1 VKEAERMI
9 KTADVVI
16 IGGGISGVSIAYNLA
31 KKGVRNVAVIEKGYL
46 ASGSTGRC
54 GAGIRQQWGTEMN
67 CKIAKFACE
76 LFENANEELEY
87 DGDIEFKQGG
97 YLMISSTEKEHEQ
110 FKKNVELQN
119 SLGIPSRL
127 LNLEEA
133 KEIVPFL
140 NTDGLISATF
150 CQKDGHLNPFHT
162 TEAFARAAERLGV
175 KIYKFTEVT
184 DIVIENGKVKGVKTT
199 KGDISTNIVVNGAGG
214 YSQAIG
220 KMAGIE
226 LPVYS
231 ERHQILVTE
240 AIEQVLG
247 PMVMSFSLNL
257 YCQQV
262 PHGGLLMGRGD
273 EGEPRDL
280 RITSGWHF
288 LEEMAKTITGILPPL
303 KNARMI
309 RQWAGIYNITPDRQ
323 PILGP
328 VDGVEGYYLAVGFSG
343 HGFMFGPATGV
354 LIAESILGEETTL
367 PIDMLHLNRFER
379 GELIFEPS
387 VV

>member
-1 VKEAERMI
+1 MI
-9 KTADVVI
+9 KSADVVI
-16 IGGGISGVSIAYNLA
+16 IGGGISGVAIAYNLA

-67 CKIAKFACE
+67 CRIAKFACE

-87 DGDIEFKQGG
+87 EGDIEFKQGG

-127 LNLEEA
+127 LSLEEA

-140 NTDGLISATF
+140 NTDGLVSATF

-162 TEAFARAAERLGV
+162 TDAFARAAERLGV

-184 DIVIENGKVKGVKTT
+184 SIITENNRIKGVRTT
-199 KGDISTNIVVNGAGG
+199 KGDISTNVIVNAAGG
-214 YSQAIG
+214 YSQQIG
-220 KMAGIE
+220 KMVGID
-226 LPVYS
+226 LPIYS

-240 AIEQVLG
+240 AIDQVLE

-288 LEEMAKTITGILPPL
+288 LEEMTKTITNVLPPL

-309 RQWAGIYNITPDRQ
+309 RQWAGLYNITPDRQ

-328 VDGVEGYYLAVGFSG
+328 VDEVEGFYLAVGFSG

-354 LIAESILGEETTL
+354 LIAECILGEDTTL
-367 PIDMLHLNRFER
+367 PIDMLHLNRFKK